1 MRVLVIEDN
10 DILRENIVTYLSIK
24 WIHVKWHGS
33 YEGSMLKIVEYKP
46 DVIVLDLGLGSTE
59 WDGRD
64 ICKGLREKW
73 NNTPIL
79 ILTARN
85 LVDQKIEWLNIWA
98 DDYMV
103 KPFDYNELIARL
115 EALTRRNMQQKGEKV
130 QVWDV
135 TIHTQNHQVFL
146 SNIEIHLSK
155 LEYELFL
162 YMARNIG
169 RTLSKQELLEKV
181 WGEYD
186 AFEESRTV
194 DIHIGYLRKKLGSD
208 IIETVRWVG
217 YIIPKEN
224 I

>member
-10 DILRENIVTYLSIK
+10 DILRENIVTYLNIK
-24 WIHVKWHGS
+24 WIYVKWHGS

-85 LVDQKIEWLNIWA
+85 LVEQKIEWLNIWA

-103 KPFDYNELIARL
+103 KPFDYIMNLLQDSKHWHE
-115 EALTRRNMQQKGEKV
+115 ETCNKKEK
-130 QVWDV
+130 
-135 TIHTQNHQVFL
+135 
-146 SNIEIHLSK
+146 K
-155 LEYELFL
+155 YKYE
-162 YMARNIG
+162 M
-169 RTLSKQELLEKV
+169 
-181 WGEYD
+181 
-186 AFEESRTV
+186 
-194 DIHIGYLRKKLGSD
+194 
-208 IIETVRWVG
+208 
-217 YIIPKEN
+217 
-224 I
+224 